1 MSSRAPCPL
10 SRSPNSKSP
19 EMATTYSQRAPF
31 NDWWYWSEC
40 LNKRFR
46 TIADIYKENGEME
59 RSEQAATWAKKLK
72 DNCMVPV
79 MAARKGMKTDEEKAN
94 VKTLEEEAI
103 IAAASMFR
111 ELLTN
116 LPFISSAI
124 QDFLYVNW
132 QDVKWEDEDDNKE
145 EFDELTGLPI
155 KKKKKK
161 GSGDQRVTELF
172 WGPKARQDEGIRSGK
187 VQDGGL
193 PGILFNLLA
202 AERASS
208 NRAPTDYG
216 QVLQSSAVQ
225 QYIATSNQK
234 WEKAGVTMN
243 LKPGGS
249 I

>member
-1 MSSRAPCPL
+1 
-10 SRSPNSKSP
+10 
-19 EMATTYSQRAPF
+19 MATTYSQRAPF

-40 LNKRFR
+40 LVKRFR

-59 RSEQAATWAKKLK
+59 RSQQAATWSKKLK
-72 DNCMVPV
+72 DNCMAPV
-79 MAARKGMKTDEEKAN
+79 MAARKGMKTPEEKES
-94 VKTLEEEAI
+94 VRLLEEESI
-103 IAAASMFR
+103 VAAAGMFR

-124 QDFLYVNW
+124 QDFLYIDW
-132 QDVKWEDEDDNKE
+132 QECKWEDPEDDEEE

-161 GSGDQRVTELF
+161 GGDTRIIELF

-187 VQDGGL
+187 VEDGGL

-208 NRAPTDYG
+208 TRAPTEYG
-216 QVLQSSAVQ
+216 QAMQASAAQ
-225 QYIATSNQK
+225 QYINTQK
-234 WEKAGVTMN
+234 WEKAGVVMN
-243 LKPGGS
+243 FKPPGS